1 MIVLRTGTPG
11 AGKSYHAVLSIKKD
25 LKKGYIV
32 VTNIEGI
39 RKELFPNPENLIL
52 IHNDLTRKKEL
63 FFHYSEIKK
72 FIERIRQKKGERKII
87 FYIDEAQRFLGR
99 MKRLNQEIIYTF
111 DYHRH
116 LDCDFHLITQ
126 DRKKIHPD
134 ITVLAEYEIR
144 AVRRS
149 SQLLNRFKY
158 KYMLDGE
165 EFKKEVIKPDKK
177 VFELYSSFD
186 VKNAETKRYFAYTR
200 LIMTIVLMFAV
211 SIGSFEYL
219 KYMFTPK
226 KKTEATAT
234 EQPTKPKPKQKP
246 KKNKQR
252 KKKEKICRIKGSVIY
267 SPEKN
272 GIVFTDCGEIKINR
286 GYASIKVKGKKFISV
301 KHYSFFQ
308 KYNAFKIENRKIVG
322 INLEENRSEQVSQNT
337 KHQERNKDSFRQE
350 T

>member
-1 MIVLRTGTPG
+1 MIILRTGTPG

-39 RKELFPNPENLIL
+39 KKELFPNPENIIL
-52 IHNDLTRKKEL
+52 IHNDLAKKKEL
-63 FFHYSEIKK
+63 FFYYSEIKK

-177 VFELYSSFD
+177 IFELYSSFD

-200 LIMTIVLMFAV
+200 LIGTIALMLIV

-226 KKTEATAT
+226 KTEATAR
-234 EQPTKPKPKQKP
+234 EEKPKPKQK
-246 KKNKQR
+246 KKRQR
-252 KKKEKICRIKGSVIY
+252 KEKKKEKICKIKGSVIY
-267 SPEKN
+267 SPEKD

-286 GYASIKVKGKKFISV
+286 GYASIKVKGKNFISV

-308 KYNAFKIENRKIVG
+308 KYNAFKVENRKIVG
-322 INLEENRSEQVSQNT
+322 INLENKSEQVSQSM
-337 KHQERNKDSFRQE
+337 KHQKHSKDSFRQE